1 MATSV
6 PQLQWTEEGLIAPTE
21 AAILAGVQAD
31 IDSAFGGGLNPA
43 LETPQG
49 QIASSTAAIIADKNN
64 DFLDLVNQV
73 DPQYADGRFQDA
85 IARIYFLTR
94 KGATSTAV
102 TCTLTGTPSAVV
114 PAGTFA
120 QDTSGNTYVLL
131 GTVTIGSGGTVSS
144 SWQNLQTGPIA
155 CPAGTLIRVYQ
166 AVAGWDAIT
175 NPADG
180 TLGQNVETRAEFEFR
195 RQNSVALNSRGT
207 NQSVYGNVFQVAN
220 VLDCYVIDNP
230 AGVTDSGNPTDQ
242 GNPNSTNY
250 PLYKNSLYVAVIGGV
265 DANIA
270 QAIWAKKDGGCNYA
284 ASPVGVGPVPGE
296 GTVST
301 QTVIDSSGYSYP
313 QPSYQVSFI
322 RPGALPIFFNVQIAN
337 ASNLPSNI
345 VTLIQNAII
354 AQFNGTNG
362 SVRARIGSAILAAQ
376 YYATVAGVAPQVVL
390 LGIQVGITSPGAL
403 EQVQV
408 GIDQAPTIDAGNIT
422 VSLG

>member
-21 AAILAGVQAD
+21 AAILAGTQAD
-31 IDSAFGGGLNPA
+31 IDAAFGGGLNPA

-49 QIASSTAAIIADKNN
+49 QIASSEAAIIADKNN
-64 DFLDLVNQV
+64 DFLELVNQV

-85 IARIYFLTR
+85 IGRIYFLTR

-102 TCTLTGTPSAVV
+102 TCTLTGTPSAVI
-114 PAGTFA
+114 PAGTLA

-131 GTVTIGSGGTVSS
+131 GSVTIGSGGTISS

-155 CPAGTLIRVYQ
+155 CPEGTLIQVYQ
-166 AVAGWDAIT
+166 AVSGWDAIS

-180 TLGQNVETRAEFEFR
+180 TLGQDVETRAEFEYR

-207 NQSVYGNVFQVAN
+207 CQSIYANVFQVAN
-220 VLDCYVIDNP
+220 VLDCYVLDNP
-230 AGVTDSGNPTDQ
+230 SGITVDAG
-242 GNPNSTNY
+242 STNY
-250 PLYKNSLYVAVIGGV
+250 PLAPHSVFVAVVGGI
-265 DANIA
+265 DADVA
-270 QAIWAKKDGGCNYA
+270 QAIWAKKDVGCSYSAN
-284 ASPVGVGPVPGE
+284 PDGTPVPGD

-301 QTVIDSSGYSYP
+301 QTVIDPSGYSYP

-322 RPGALPIFFNVQIAN
+322 RPGALPIYFNVQIAN

-345 VTLIQNAII
+345 VTLVQNAII

-362 SVRARIGSAILAAQ
+362 SVRARIGAAIIAAQ
-376 YYATVAGVAPQVVL
+376 YYAVVSAIGPQVIL
-390 LGIQVGITSPGAL
+390 LSIEVGIAGPGGL
-403 EQVQV
+403 EKVQV
-408 GIDQAPTIDAGNIT
+408 GIDQEPTLDASNIT
-422 VSLG
+422 VTLI

>member
-6 PQLQWTEEGLIAPTE
+6 PQLQWTEAGLIAPTE
-21 AAILAGVQAD
+21 AAILAGTQAD
-31 IDSAFGGGLNPA
+31 IDAAFGGGLNPA

-49 QIASSTAAIIADKNN
+49 QIASSEAAIIADKNN

-131 GTVTIGSGGTVSS
+131 GSVTIGSGGTVTS
-144 SWQNLQTGPIA
+144 SWQNLLTGPIA
-155 CPAGTLIRVYQ
+155 CPEGTLTQVYQ

-195 RQNSVALNSRGT
+195 RQNSVALNGRGT
-207 NQSVYGNVFQVAN
+207 CQSIYANVFQVAN

-230 AGVTDSGNPTDQ
+230 TGSTVDTG
-242 GNPNSTNY
+242 STNY
-250 PLYKNSLYVAVIGGV
+250 PLAPHSLYVAVIGGI
-265 DANIA
+265 DADIA
-270 QAIWAKKDGGCNYA
+270 TAIWAKKDVGCSYSAN
-284 ASPVGVGPVPGE
+284 PNGTPVPGE

-301 QTVIDSSGYSYP
+301 QTVIDPSGYSYP

-390 LGIQVGITSPGAL
+390 LGIQVGITSPGAA

-408 GIDQAPTIDAGNIT
+408 GIDQAPTIDAGNIMVT
-422 VSLG
+422 LV

>member
-6 PQLQWTEEGLIAPTE
+6 PQLQWTETGLIAPTE
-21 AAILAGVQAD
+21 AAILAGTQAD
-31 IDSAFGGGLNPA
+31 IDAAFGGGLNPA

-49 QIASSTAAIIADKNN
+49 QIASSEAAIIADKNN

-131 GTVTIGSGGTVSS
+131 GSVTIGSGGTVTS
-144 SWQNLQTGPIA
+144 SWQNLLTGPIA
-155 CPAGTLIRVYQ
+155 CPEGTLTQVYQ
-166 AVAGWDAIT
+166 AVAGWDSIT

-180 TLGQNVETRAEFEFR
+180 TLGQDVETRAEFEFR
-195 RQNSVALNSRGT
+195 RQNSVALNGRGT
-207 NQSVYGNVFQVAN
+207 CQSIYANVFQVAN

-230 AGVTDSGNPTDQ
+230 TGSTVDTG
-242 GNPNSTNY
+242 STNY
-250 PLYKNSLYVAVIGGV
+250 PLAPHSLYVAVIGGI
-265 DANIA
+265 DADIA
-270 QAIWAKKDGGCNYA
+270 TAIWAKKDVGCSYSAN
-284 ASPVGVGPVPGE
+284 PNGTPVPGE

-301 QTVIDSSGYSYP
+301 QTVIDPSGYSYP

-322 RPGALPIFFNVQIAN
+322 RPGALPIYFNVQIAN

-390 LGIQVGITSPGAL
+390 LGIQVGITSPGAA

-408 GIDQAPTIDAGNIT
+408 GIDQAPTLDSVNIT
-422 VSLG
+422 VTLV

>member
-6 PQLQWTEEGLIAPTE
+6 PQLQWTETGLIAPTE
-21 AAILAGVQAD
+21 AAILAGTQAD
-31 IDSAFGGGLNPA
+31 IDAAFGGGLNPA

-49 QIASSTAAIIADKNN
+49 QIASSEAAIIADKNN

-131 GTVTIGSGGTVSS
+131 GSVTIGSGGTVTS
-144 SWQNLQTGPIA
+144 SWQNLLTGPIA
-155 CPAGTLIRVYQ
+155 CPEGTLTQVYQ

-195 RQNSVALNSRGT
+195 RQNSVALNGRGT
-207 NQSVYGNVFQVAN
+207 CQSIYANVFQVAN

-230 AGVTDSGNPTDQ
+230 TGSTVDTG
-242 GNPNSTNY
+242 STNY
-250 PLYKNSLYVAVIGGV
+250 PLAPHSVYIAAIGGI

-270 QAIWAKKDGGCNYA
+270 QAIWAKKDVGCSYSAN
-284 ASPVGVGPVPGE
+284 PNGTPVPGE

-301 QTVIDSSGYSYP
+301 QTVIDPSGYSYP

-322 RPGALPIFFNVQIAN
+322 RPGALPIYFNVQIAN

-362 SVRARIGSAILAAQ
+362 SVRARIGSAILAAG

-390 LGIQVGITSPGAL
+390 LGIQVGIMGPGAL

-408 GIDQAPTIDAGNIT
+408 GIDQEPTLDAGNIT
-422 VSLG
+422 VTLV

>member
-6 PQLQWTEEGLIAPTE
+6 PQLQWTEAGLIAPTE
-21 AAILAGVQAD
+21 AAILAGTQAD
-31 IDSAFGGGLNPA
+31 IDAAFGGGLNPA

-49 QIASSTAAIIADKNN
+49 QIASSEAAIIADKNN
-64 DFLDLVNQV
+64 DFLELTNQV
-73 DPQYADGRFQDA
+73 DPQYASGRFQDA

-102 TCTLTGTPSAVV
+102 TCTLEGTPGSVV
-114 PAGTFA
+114 TAGTFA

-144 SWQNLQTGPIA
+144 SWQNLLTGPIA
-155 CPAGTLIRVYQ
+155 CPEGTLTRVYQ
-166 AVAGWDAIT
+166 AVAGWDTIT

-195 RQNSVALNSRGT
+195 RQNSVALNGRGT
-207 NQSVYGNVFQVAN
+207 CQSIYGNVFQVAN
-220 VLDCYVIDNP
+220 VLDCFVLDNP
-230 AGVTDSGNPTDQ
+230 TGVTVDSG
-242 GNPNSTNY
+242 STNY
-250 PLYKNSLYVAVIGGV
+250 PLAPHSLYVAVIGGI

-270 QAIWAKKDGGCNYA
+270 QAIWAKKDVGCSYSAN
-284 ASPVGVGPVPGE
+284 PDGMPVPGE

-301 QTVIDSSGYSYP
+301 NTVIDPSGYSFP

-337 ASNLPSNI
+337 VSNLPSDI

-390 LGIQVGITSPGAL
+390 LGIQVGITSPGAA

-408 GIDQAPTIDAGNIT
+408 GIDQAPTIDSGNIT
-422 VSLG
+422 VTLV

>member
-6 PQLQWTEEGLIAPTE
+6 PQLQWTEAGLIAPTE
-21 AAILAGVQAD
+21 AAILAGTQAD
-31 IDSAFGGGLNPA
+31 IDAAFGGGLNPA

-49 QIASSTAAIIADKNN
+49 QIASSEAAIIADKNN
-64 DFLDLVNQV
+64 DFLQLTNQV

-131 GTVTIGSGGTVSS
+131 GSVTIGSGGTVTS
-144 SWQNLQTGPIA
+144 SWQNLLTGPIA
-155 CPAGTLIRVYQ
+155 CPEGTLTQVYQ

-195 RQNSVALNSRGT
+195 RQNSVALNGRGT
-207 NQSVYGNVFQVAN
+207 CQSIYANVFQVAN

-230 AGVTDSGNPTDQ
+230 TGSTVDTG
-242 GNPNSTNY
+242 STNY
-250 PLYKNSLYVAVIGGV
+250 PLAPHSVYIAVIGGI
-265 DANIA
+265 DADIA
-270 QAIWAKKDGGCNYA
+270 TAIWAKKDVGCSYSAN
-284 ASPVGVGPVPGE
+284 PNGTPVPGE

-301 QTVIDSSGYSYP
+301 QTVIDPSGYSYP

-322 RPGALPIFFNVQIAN
+322 RPGALPIYFNVQIAN

-362 SVRARIGSAILAAQ
+362 SVRARIGSAILAAG
-376 YYATVAGVAPQVVL
+376 YYATVASVAPQVVL
-390 LGIQVGITSPGAL
+390 LGIQVGITSPGAA

-408 GIDQAPTIDAGNIT
+408 GIDQVPTLDSVNIVVT
-422 VSLG
+422 LV

>member
-6 PQLQWTEEGLIAPTE
+6 PQLQWTEAGLIAPTE
-21 AAILAGVQAD
+21 AAILAGTQAD
-31 IDSAFGGGLNPA
+31 IDAAFGGGLNPA

-49 QIASSTAAIIADKNN
+49 QIASSEAAIIADKNN

-131 GTVTIGSGGTVSS
+131 GSVTIGSGGTVTS
-144 SWQNLQTGPIA
+144 SWQNLLTGPIA
-155 CPAGTLIRVYQ
+155 CPEGTLTQVYQ
-166 AVAGWDAIT
+166 AVAGWDSIT

-180 TLGQNVETRAEFEFR
+180 TLGQDVETRAEFEFR
-195 RQNSVALNSRGT
+195 RQNSVALNGRGT
-207 NQSVYGNVFQVAN
+207 CQSIYANVFQVAN

-230 AGVTDSGNPTDQ
+230 TGSTVDTG
-242 GNPNSTNY
+242 STNY
-250 PLYKNSLYVAVIGGV
+250 PLAPHSLYVAVIGGI
-265 DANIA
+265 DADIA
-270 QAIWAKKDGGCNYA
+270 TAIWAKKDVGCSYSAN
-284 ASPVGVGPVPGE
+284 PNGTPVPGE

-301 QTVIDSSGYSYP
+301 QTVIDPSGYSYP

-322 RPGALPIFFNVQIAN
+322 RPGALPIYFNVQIAN

-362 SVRARIGSAILAAQ
+362 SVRARIGSAILAAG
-376 YYATVAGVAPQVVL
+376 YYATVASVAPQVVL
-390 LGIQVGITSPGAL
+390 LGIQVGITGPGAL

-408 GIDQAPTIDAGNIT
+408 GIDQEPTLDAGNIT
-422 VSLG
+422 VTLV

>member
-6 PQLQWTEEGLIAPTE
+6 PQLQWTEAGLIAPTE
-21 AAILAGVQAD
+21 AAILAGTQAD
-31 IDSAFGGGLNPA
+31 IDAAFGGGLNPA

-49 QIASSTAAIIADKNN
+49 QIASSEAAIIADKNN

-131 GTVTIGSGGTVSS
+131 GSVTIGSGGTVTS
-144 SWQNLQTGPIA
+144 SWQNLLTGPIA
-155 CPAGTLIRVYQ
+155 CPEGTLTQVYQ

-195 RQNSVALNSRGT
+195 RQNSVALNGRGT
-207 NQSVYGNVFQVAN
+207 CQSIYANVFQVAN

-230 AGVTDSGNPTDQ
+230 TGSTVDTG
-242 GNPNSTNY
+242 STNY
-250 PLYKNSLYVAVIGGV
+250 PLAPHSVYIAAIGGI
-265 DANIA
+265 DADIA
-270 QAIWAKKDGGCNYA
+270 TAIWAKKDVGCSYSAN
-284 ASPVGVGPVPGE
+284 PNGTPVPGE

-301 QTVIDSSGYSYP
+301 QTVIDPSGYSYP

-362 SVRARIGSAILAAQ
+362 SVRARIGSAILAAG

-390 LGIQVGITSPGAL
+390 LGIQVGITGPGAL

-408 GIDQAPTIDAGNIT
+408 GIDQEPTLDAGNIT
-422 VSLG
+422 VTLV

>member
-6 PQLQWTEEGLIAPTE
+6 PQLQWTEAGLIAPTE
-21 AAILAGVQAD
+21 AAILAGTQAD
-31 IDSAFGGGLNPA
+31 IDAAFGGGLNPA

-49 QIASSTAAIIADKNN
+49 QIASSEAAIIADKNN

-131 GTVTIGSGGTVSS
+131 GSVTIGSGGTVTS
-144 SWQNLQTGPIA
+144 SWQNLLTGPIA
-155 CPAGTLIRVYQ
+155 CPEGTLTQVYQ

-180 TLGQNVETRAEFEFR
+180 TLGQDVETRAEFEFR
-195 RQNSVALNSRGT
+195 RQNSVALNGRGT
-207 NQSVYGNVFQVAN
+207 CQSIYANVFQVAN
-220 VLDCYVIDNP
+220 VLDCYVLDNP
-230 AGVTDSGNPTDQ
+230 TGNTVDT
-242 GNPNSTNY
+242 GSTNY
-250 PLYKNSLYVAVIGGV
+250 PLAPHSLYVAVIGGI
-265 DANIA
+265 DADIA
-270 QAIWAKKDGGCNYA
+270 TAIWAKKDVGCSYSAN
-284 ASPVGVGPVPGE
+284 PNGTPVPGE

-301 QTVIDSSGYSYP
+301 QTVIDPSGYSYP

-322 RPGALPIFFNVQIAN
+322 RPGALPIYFNVQIAN

-362 SVRARIGSAILAAQ
+362 SVRARIGSAILAAG

-390 LGIQVGITSPGAL
+390 LGIQVGITGPGAL

-408 GIDQAPTIDAGNIT
+408 GIDQEPTLDAGNIT
-422 VSLG
+422 VTLV

>member
-21 AAILAGVQAD
+21 AAILAGTQAD
-31 IDSAFGGGLNPA
+31 IDAAFGGGLNPA

-49 QIASSTAAIIADKNN
+49 QIASSEAAIIADKNN
-64 DFLDLVNQV
+64 DFLELVNQV

-85 IARIYFLTR
+85 IGRIYFLTR

-102 TCTLTGTPSAVV
+102 TCTLGGTPSAVI

-131 GTVTIGSGGTVSS
+131 GTVTIGGGGTVAS

-155 CPAGTLIRVYQ
+155 CPAGTLIQVYQ
-166 AVAGWDAIT
+166 AVTGWDTIT

-207 NQSVYGNVFQVAN
+207 CQSIYGNVFQVAN
-220 VLDCYVIDNP
+220 VLDCFVVDNP
-230 AGVTDSGNPTDQ
+230 LGITLNYG
-242 GNPNSTNY
+242 STNY
-250 PLYKNSLYVAVIGGV
+250 PLAPHSVFVAVVGGI
-265 DANIA
+265 DADVA
-270 QAIWAKKDGGCNYA
+270 QAIWAKKDVGCSYSANP
-284 ASPVGVGPVPGE
+284 SGTPVPGD

-301 QTVIDSSGYSYP
+301 QTVIDPSGYSFP

-322 RPGALPIFFNVQIAN
+322 RPGALPIYFNVQIAN
-337 ASNLPSNI
+337 VSNLPSNI

-362 SVRARIGSAILAAQ
+362 SVRARIGAAILAAQ

-390 LGIQVGITSPGAL
+390 LGIQVGITGPGAL

-408 GIDQAPTIDAGNIT
+408 GIDQEPTLDASNIT
-422 VSLG
+422 VALV

>member
-6 PQLQWTEEGLIAPTE
+6 PQLQWTEAGLIAPTE
-21 AAILAGVQAD
+21 AAILAGTQAD
-31 IDSAFGGGLNPA
+31 IDAAFGGGLNPA

-49 QIASSTAAIIADKNN
+49 QIASSEAAIIADKNN

-131 GTVTIGSGGTVSS
+131 GSVTIGSGGTVTS
-144 SWQNLQTGPIA
+144 SWQNLLTGPIA
-155 CPAGTLIRVYQ
+155 CPEGTLTQVYQ

-180 TLGQNVETRAEFEFR
+180 TLGQDVETRAEFEFR
-195 RQNSVALNSRGT
+195 RQNSVALNGRGT
-207 NQSVYGNVFQVAN
+207 CQSIYANVFQVAN

-230 AGVTDSGNPTDQ
+230 TGSTVDTG
-242 GNPNSTNY
+242 STNY
-250 PLYKNSLYVAVIGGV
+250 PLAPHSVYIAAIGGI
-265 DANIA
+265 DADIA
-270 QAIWAKKDGGCNYA
+270 TAIWAKKDVGCSYSAN
-284 ASPVGVGPVPGE
+284 PNGTPVPGE

-301 QTVIDSSGYSYP
+301 QTVIDPSGYSYT
-313 QPSYQVSFI
+313 QHSYQVSFI
-322 RPGALPIFFNVQIAN
+322 RPGALPIYFNVQIAN

-362 SVRARIGSAILAAQ
+362 SVRARIGSAILAAG

-390 LGIQVGITSPGAL
+390 LGIQVGITSPGAA

-408 GIDQAPTIDAGNIT
+408 GIDQAPTIDSGNIMVT
-422 VSLG
+422 LV

>member
-6 PQLQWTEEGLIAPTE
+6 PQLQWTEAGLIAPTE
-21 AAILAGVQAD
+21 AAILAGTQAD
-31 IDSAFGGGLNPA
+31 IDAAFGGGLNPA

-49 QIASSTAAIIADKNN
+49 QIASSEAAIIADKNN
-64 DFLDLVNQV
+64 DFLELTNQV

-131 GTVTIGSGGTVSS
+131 GSVTIGSGGTVTS
-144 SWQNLQTGPIA
+144 SWQNLLTGPIA
-155 CPAGTLIRVYQ
+155 CPEGTLTQVYQ

-195 RQNSVALNSRGT
+195 RQNSVALNGRGT
-207 NQSVYGNVFQVAN
+207 CQSIYANVFQVAN

-230 AGVTDSGNPTDQ
+230 TGSTVDTG
-242 GNPNSTNY
+242 STNY
-250 PLYKNSLYVAVIGGV
+250 PLAPHSLYVAVIGGI
-265 DANIA
+265 DADIA
-270 QAIWAKKDGGCNYA
+270 TAIWAKKDVGCSYSAN
-284 ASPVGVGPVPGE
+284 PNGTPVPGE

-301 QTVIDSSGYSYP
+301 QTVIDPSGYSYP

-322 RPGALPIFFNVQIAN
+322 RPGALPIYFNVQIAN

-362 SVRARIGSAILAAQ
+362 SVRARIGSAILAAG

-390 LGIQVGITSPGAL
+390 LGIQVGITGPGAL

-408 GIDQAPTIDAGNIT
+408 GIDQEPTLDAGNIT
-422 VSLG
+422 VTLV

>member
-6 PQLQWTEEGLIAPTE
+6 PQLQWTEAGLIAPTE
-21 AAILAGVQAD
+21 AAILAGTQAD
-31 IDSAFGGGLNPA
+31 IDAAFGGGLNPA

-49 QIASSTAAIIADKNN
+49 QIASSEAAIIADKNN

-73 DPQYADGRFQDA
+73 DPQYAEGRFQDA
-85 IARIYFLTR
+85 LARIYFLTR

-131 GTVTIGSGGTVSS
+131 GSVTIGSGGTVTS

-155 CPAGTLIRVYQ
+155 CPEGTLTQVYQ

-195 RQNSVALNSRGT
+195 RQNSVALNGRGT
-207 NQSVYGNVFQVAN
+207 CQSIYGNVFQVAN

-230 AGVTDSGNPTDQ
+230 TGSTVDTG
-242 GNPNSTNY
+242 STNY
-250 PLYKNSLYVAVIGGV
+250 PLAPHSVYIAAIGGI
-265 DANIA
+265 DADIA
-270 QAIWAKKDGGCNYA
+270 TAIWAKKDVGCSYSAN
-284 ASPVGVGPVPGE
+284 PNGTPVPGE

-301 QTVIDSSGYSYP
+301 QTVIDPSGYSYP

-362 SVRARIGSAILAAQ
+362 SVRARIGSAILAAG
-376 YYATVAGVAPQVVL
+376 YYATVASVAPQVVL
-390 LGIQVGITSPGAL
+390 LGIQVGITGPGAL

-408 GIDQAPTIDAGNIT
+408 GIDQEPTLDAGNIT
-422 VSLG
+422 VTLV

>member
-6 PQLQWTEEGLIAPTE
+6 PQLQWTEAGLIAPTE
-21 AAILAGVQAD
+21 AAILAGTQAD
-31 IDSAFGGGLNPA
+31 IDAAFGGGLNPA

-49 QIASSTAAIIADKNN
+49 QIASSEAAIIADKNN

-131 GTVTIGSGGTVSS
+131 GSVTIGSGGTVTS
-144 SWQNLQTGPIA
+144 SWQNLETGPIA
-155 CPAGTLIRVYQ
+155 CPEGTLIQVYQ
-166 AVAGWDAIT
+166 AIAGWDTIT

-195 RQNSVALNSRGT
+195 RQNSVALNGRGT
-207 NQSVYGNVFQVAN
+207 CQSIYANVFQVAN

-230 AGVTDSGNPTDQ
+230 TGSTVDTG
-242 GNPNSTNY
+242 STNY
-250 PLYKNSLYVAVIGGV
+250 PLAPHSVYIAAIGGI

-270 QAIWAKKDGGCNYA
+270 QAIWAKKDVGCSYSAN
-284 ASPVGVGPVPGE
+284 PNGTPVPGE

-301 QTVIDSSGYSYP
+301 QTVIDPSGYSYP

-337 ASNLPSNI
+337 ASNLPSNV

-362 SVRARIGSAILAAQ
+362 SVRARIGSAILAAG
-376 YYATVAGVAPQVVL
+376 YYATVAGVAPQGVL
-390 LGIQVGITSPGAL
+390 LGIQVGITSPGAA

-408 GIDQAPTIDAGNIT
+408 GIDQVPTLDSVNIT
-422 VSLG
+422 VTLV

>member
-6 PQLQWTEEGLIAPTE
+6 PQLQWTETGLIAPTE
-21 AAILAGVQAD
+21 AAILAGTQAD
-31 IDSAFGGGLNPA
+31 IDAAFGGGLNPA

-49 QIASSTAAIIADKNN
+49 QIASSEAAIIADKNT
-64 DFLDLVNQV
+64 DSLELTNQV
-73 DPQYADGRFQDA
+73 DPQYASGRFQDA

-102 TCTLTGTPSAVV
+102 TCTLTGTPGAVV

-131 GTVTIGSGGTVSS
+131 GSVTIGSGGTVTS
-144 SWQNLQTGPIA
+144 SWQNLLTGPIA
-155 CPAGTLIRVYQ
+155 CPEGTLTQVYQ
-166 AVAGWDAIT
+166 AVAGWDSIT

-180 TLGQNVETRAEFEFR
+180 TLGQDVETRAEFEFR
-195 RQNSVALNSRGT
+195 RQNSVALNGRGT
-207 NQSVYGNVFQVAN
+207 CQSIYANVFQVAN

-230 AGVTDSGNPTDQ
+230 TGSTVDTG
-242 GNPNSTNY
+242 STNY
-250 PLYKNSLYVAVIGGV
+250 PLAPHSVYIAAIGGI

-270 QAIWAKKDGGCNYA
+270 QAIWAKKDVGCSYSAN
-284 ASPVGVGPVPGE
+284 PNGTPVPGE

-301 QTVIDSSGYSYP
+301 QTVIDPSGYSYP

-322 RPGALPIFFNVQIAN
+322 RPGALPIYFNVQIAN

-362 SVRARIGSAILAAQ
+362 SVRARIGSAILAAG
-376 YYATVAGVAPQVVL
+376 YYATVASVAPQVVL
-390 LGIQVGITSPGAL
+390 LGIQVGITGPGAL

-408 GIDQAPTIDAGNIT
+408 GIDQEPTLDAGTIT
-422 VSLG
+422 VTLV

>member
-6 PQLQWTEEGLIAPTE
+6 PQLQWTEAGLIAPTE
-21 AAILAGVQAD
+21 AAILAGTQAD
-31 IDSAFGGGLNPA
+31 IDAAFGGGLNPA

-49 QIASSTAAIIADKNN
+49 QIASSEAAIIADKNN
-64 DFLDLVNQV
+64 DFLELTNQV
-73 DPQYADGRFQDA
+73 DPQYASGRFQNA

-102 TCTLTGTPSAVV
+102 TCTLTGTPTAVV

-131 GTVTIGSGGTVSS
+131 GSVTIGSDGTVSS
-144 SWQNLQTGPIA
+144 SWQNLIPGPIA
-155 CPAGTLIRVYQ
+155 CPEGTLTRVYQ

-195 RQNSVALNSRGT
+195 RQNSVALNGRGT
-207 NQSVYGNVFQVAN
+207 CQSIYGNVFQVNN

-230 AGVTDSGNPTDQ
+230 AGITVDLG
-242 GNPNSTNY
+242 STNY
-250 PLYKNSLYVAVIGGV
+250 PAYKNSLYVAVIGGI
-265 DANIA
+265 DADIA

-301 QTVIDSSGYSYP
+301 SPVIDPSGYNFP

-390 LGIQVGITSPGAL
+390 LGIQVGITSPGAA
-403 EQVQV
+403 EQVQM
-408 GIDQAPTIDAGNIT
+408 GIDQAPTLDSGNIT
-422 VSLG
+422 VTLV